1 MDEKIL
7 IGKKIKTITVDGYGV
22 NIVTEDGICLD
33 YIASDGDSCWDIF
46 DIEEEIYKDV

>member
-7 IGKKIKTITVDGYGV
+7 IGKKIKTITIDGYGI
-22 NIVTEDGICLD
+22 NIVTEDGICLN
-33 YIASDGDSCWDIF
+33 YSDSCWDIF